1 MPQNRHTTDY
11 CEKKLPDLV
20 AHVAVGEVEAGEHDG
35 LQLGLLHHV
44 AVHAVTN
51 LAHTYIHSPL
61 KTTFP
66 SLVINTTLTSK
77 YTKTTFAGLMKAISY
92 SKYY

>member
-20 AHVAVGEVEAGEHDG
+20 AHVAVGEVETGEHDG

-51 LAHTYIHSPL
+51 LAHTYLLS
-61 KTTFP
+61 T
-66 SLVINTTLTSK
+66 
-77 YTKTTFAGLMKAISY
+77 
-92 SKYY
+92 

>member
-51 LAHTYIHSPL
+51 LAHQ
-61 KTTFP
+61 
-66 SLVINTTLTSK
+66 
-77 YTKTTFAGLMKAISY
+77 
-92 SKYY
+92 

>member
-11 CEKKLPDLV
+11 REKKLPDLV

-35 LQLGLLHHV
+35 LQLVLLHHV

-51 LAHTYIHSPL
+51 LAHTY
-61 KTTFP
+61 
-66 SLVINTTLTSK
+66 SLST
-77 YTKTTFAGLMKAISY
+77 
-92 SKYY
+92 